1 MKSDYGKGDIFMWK
15 CPNCGREFKNT
26 NQGHYCG
33 KSPKTVD
40 EYIASQPYEYRS
52 HVSELRDII
61 KKSVPDITEYIAWS
75 MPYYKKNGISISF
88 AACKTYISFY
98 LGAEILENFGSELT
112 GFKIKKNAVYLPY
125 DKELPS
131 EIIGSIIKQLFS
143 KTNQN
148 G

>member
-1 MKSDYGKGDIFMWK
+1 MWK
-15 CPNCGREFKNT
+15 CPKCGREFKKT

-33 KSPKTVD
+33 KAPETVD

-75 MPYYKKNGISISF
+75 MPYYEKNGQKISL

-98 LGAEILENFGSELT
+98 LGAEILEKFGPELT
-112 GFKIKKNAVYLPY
+112 GFKIKKNAVYFPY
-125 DKELPS
+125 DRSLP
-131 EIIGSIIKQLFS
+131 ENPLENILIQIFD
-143 KTNQN
+143 
-148 G
+148 